1 MKLREFWKD
10 NGGPMH
16 VPDQQ
21 HYYTLGSDGEPVAV
35 DSLKDWARW
44 FEEAGANARIV
55 DQTHVGDADVS
66 TVFLGLNRAHFGEPP
81 LLFETMIF
89 GGPWDSY
96 QWRYTLRAEAERGHA
111 AIVAKLRAGEEP
123 EP

>member
-1 MKLREFWKD
+1 MNLREHWKD
-10 NGGPMH
+10 GGGPMRVGH
-16 VPDQQ
+16 H
-21 HYYTLGSDGEPVAV
+21 HYYTLGSDGEPIAV
-35 DSLKDWARW
+35 DGLMDWARW
-44 FEEAGANARIV
+44 FEEAGAEARIV
-55 DQTHVGDADVS
+55 DRTEVGDAEVS
-66 TVFLGLNRAHFGEPP
+66 TVFLGLNHAHFNGPP

-89 GGPWDSY
+89 GGEWDSY